1 VFRVNRSGH
10 PGSSSVWEHE
20 SQDGGL
26 ESQIPNAESPTRPAR
41 NLKAALRDVE
51 SQVAG
56 LTSARANLNDAV
68 RDGASMSQQ
77 DYPR

>member
-1 VFRVNRSGH
+1 VNRSWH

-20 SQDGGL
+20 RQDDGL
-26 ESQIPNAESPTRPAR
+26 EAQLPNAESPTLPVR

-77 DYPR
+77 DYSR